1 MTAQSALQTHD
12 QSSMFETEDRPE
24 RPGIPKL
31 APALL
36 LIMAALATP
45 ASGQTMTLEEMQAE
59 LEVMQAKM
67 QQMQAMQLKMEQ
79 MEKELKL
86 LRERDAARQAETGGQ
101 LVTHSDTSS
110 GTSQE
115 VLPSTAGAEAESDA
129 QIAKLTTPD
138 TQAILDTMPIAPL
151 GRGEQLNDPDFKK
164 SVPLFGSDY
173 RFSIGG
179 YAKTDLIFDFDG
191 VGDPYEF
198 VLGAIPVNDSPQGGS
213 YSKLGIR
220 ESRTNLEIRS
230 MNSRFPIDKFFLEF
244 DFWDGAENTNFR
256 LRHAYMQ
263 YGQLLA
269 GRTWSI
275 ITELRALPLIM
286 DFAAGDA
293 ILGGRS
299 EQIKWD
305 GDKIFGAL
313 DWAIGLEAYDDT
325 RIVTPDTLEGRGL
338 ARADAPRLSGGLSYP
353 WDHGVLSVGGA
364 VNEVRFDGTD
374 GLGDESELGW
384 SAVLGSRIYLDPDNQ
399 HFLGF
404 NAGYTNGTVAD
415 IIAFANDGTPNAA
428 LDENGNLDLA
438 EGWNANIGMH
448 LNLPGKFSTNLHYAY
463 TKLEEIPELF
473 APDEMAEAWAAHVN
487 LIYDFD
493 PRFRVGMEYM
503 WGERQIV
510 SGDDGDASRLQ
521 FSTFYYY

>member
-1 MTAQSALQTHD
+1 MTANGIRHD
-12 QSSMFETEDRPE
+12 SDKSDSLYVCGTSTRA
-24 RPGIPKL
+24 GIAILKL
-31 APALL
+31 TPAVLALL
-36 LIMAALATP
+36 TTLAQP
-45 ASGQTMTLEEMQAE
+45 ANSQTMTLEEMQAQ
-59 LEVMQAKM
+59 LQAMQAEM
-67 QQMQAMQLKMEQ
+67 QKMQAMQVKMEQ
-79 MEKELKL
+79 MQKELDV
-86 LRERDAARQAETGGQ
+86 LRSRDAARQAELQSQIVSVDDTTQGTAADSTDPG
-101 LVTHSDTSS
+101 VEHRSDI
-110 GTSQE
+110 
-115 VLPSTAGAEAESDA
+115 AEITEPN
-129 QIAKLTTPD
+129 TE
-138 TQAILDTMPIAPL
+138 AILASMPIAGL
-151 GRGEQLNDPDFKK
+151 GRGEQLNDPEFRK

-179 YAKTDLIFDFDG
+179 YAKADLIFDFDG
-191 VGDPYEF
+191 VGDPYQF
-198 VLGAIPVNDSPQGGS
+198 LLGAIPVNGSPQGGS
-213 YSKLGIR
+213 YSKLHIR
-220 ESRTNLEIRS
+220 ESRTNLEIRN
-230 MNSRFPIDKFFLEF
+230 MNSPYQIDKFFLEF
-244 DFWDGAENTNFR
+244 DFYDGTDSTNFR

-263 YGQLLA
+263 FGQLLA

-338 ARADAPRLSGGLSYP
+338 ARANAPRLSGGLSYP
-353 WDHGVLSVGGA
+353 WDHGVVSVGGA
-364 VNEVRFDGTD
+364 INEVRFDGTG
-374 GLGDESELGW
+374 GLDDESELGW
-384 SAVLGSRIYLDPDNQ
+384 TAVLGSRIYLDPDNQ

-404 NAGYTNGTVAD
+404 NAGYTHGTVAD

-428 LDENGNLDLA
+428 LDEDGNLDLA
-438 EGWNANIGMH
+438 EGWNANIGLH

-473 APDEMAEAWAAHVN
+473 QPDEMAEAWAAHAN

-493 PRFRVGMEYM
+493 PRFRVGVEYM
-503 WGERQIV
+503 WGEKKIV
-510 SGDDGDASRLQ
+510 SGEDGDASRLQ

>member
-1 MTAQSALQTHD
+1 
-12 QSSMFETEDRPE
+12 
-24 RPGIPKL
+24 
-31 APALL
+31 
-36 LIMAALATP
+36 
-45 ASGQTMTLEEMQAE
+45 MTLEEMQAQ
-59 LEVMQAKM
+59 LQAMQAKM
-67 QQMQAMQLKMEQ
+67 QKMQGMQARMEQ
-79 MEKELKL
+79 MQKELDL
-86 LRERDAARQAETGGQ
+86 LRARDAARQTELQ
-101 LVTHSDTSS
+101 
-110 GTSQE
+110 SQA
-115 VLPSTAGAEAESDA
+115 VSTAGTTRGATTDSTGSAEVDSGDIA
-129 QIAKLTTPD
+129 QIAGPNTE
-138 TQAILDTMPIAPL
+138 AILDTMPIAPL

-198 VLGAIPVNDSPQGGS
+198 VLGEIPVNDSPQGGS
-213 YSKLGIR
+213 YSKLHIR
-220 ESRTNLEIRS
+220 ESRTNLEIRN
-230 MNSRFPIDKFFLEF
+230 MNSPYPIDKFFLEF
-244 DFWDGAENTNFR
+244 DFWDGAANTNFR

-305 GDKIFGAL
+305 GDKIFGTL
-313 DWAIGLEAYDDT
+313 DWAVGLEAYDDT
-325 RIVTPDTLEGRGL
+325 RIVTPDTLDGRGL

-364 VNEVRFDGTD
+364 INEVRFDGTD
-374 GLGDESELGW
+374 GLDDESELGW

-404 NAGYTNGTVAD
+404 NAGYTHGTVAD

-428 LDENGNLDLA
+428 IDENGNLDLA

-448 LNLPGKFSTNLHYAY
+448 LNLPGNFSTNLHYAY

-473 APDEMAEAWAAHVN
+473 AADEMAEAWAAHVN
-487 LIYDFD
+487 LIYDVD

-503 WGERQIV
+503 WGERKIV